1 VLQQLTDYLLHFRR
15 ISIPELGTIEL
26 VQQPATLDIAN
37 KLIYPPYY
45 KAVFSEKQDGA
56 VHQMLYLQATMGTD
70 AAVAEKLRLLGT
82 EMKRKMQQQSFTWTG
97 IGTFEY
103 NADKINF
110 RPQELSSL
118 LQPVPAHKVLREHV
132 QHSVLVGDQ
141 MVLSDGTVEQH
152 AAAKRARD
160 LTITIGWIVA
170 LLAMAFI
177 VYYLYQ
183 HGFIPEAS
191 GLDQQ
196 VEQKAPQPTYK

>member
-1 VLQQLTDYLLHFRR
+1 MLQHLTDYLLHFRR

-37 KLIYPPYY
+37 KVIYPPYY

-56 VHQMLYLQATMGTD
+56 VHQLQYLQSVMGTEV
-70 AAVAEKLRLLGT
+70 AVPEKLRSVGAEL
-82 EMKRKMQQQSFTWTG
+82 KQKMRQQPFTWQG

-103 NADKINF
+103 AADKISF
-110 RPQELSSL
+110 RPQDLSNL

-170 LLAMAFI
+170 VLAIAFI
-177 VYYLYQ
+177 IYYLYER
-183 HGFIPEAS
+183 GFIPEAS
-191 GLDQQ
+191 GLGQP
-196 VEQKAPQPTYK
+196 VELKAPQPTYK